1 MCRPLLTNIMNHNP
15 KTIINM
21 NFSIYYMCVVV
32 AMVVVGC
39 VVVVMAL
46 VICIMVAMVDVCF
59 NFPPDGLQNHFV
71 CS

>member
-1 MCRPLLTNIMNHNP
+1 
-15 KTIINM
+15 M

-39 VVVVMAL
+39 VVGVMVVMGC
-46 VICIMVAMVDVCF
+46 VVVAMVDVCF
-59 NFPPDGLQNHFV
+59 NFPPDVLQNHFV